1 MFRQIVFF
9 IRLCKLIAVTR
20 YSDNVKRQYEI
31 DKAGFE
37 ALLSLL
43 SDDREEAGR
52 LYERLRLG
60 LIRFFQARGCSD
72 CTGLADETL
81 NRVAVKIGDFDP
93 KLNNK
98 PTSFI
103 FGFAAK
109 VFLEHNRSIERSL
122 RRLESGAH
130 SIIIPGE
137 DNGDEED
144 ENLDKLQKC
153 LARLSKADRDLVLR
167 YYSKEKGDRIKLRK
181 VMARELGISTT
192 ALHTRIFRI
201 RSSLKK
207 CLEESSQESKK
218 C

>member
-109 VFLEHNRSIERSL
+109 VFLNITVALNARSGVLNQGR
-122 RRLESGAH
+122 
-130 SIIIPGE
+130 IP
-137 DNGDEED
+137 
-144 ENLDKLQKC
+144 
-153 LARLSKADRDLVLR
+153 LSFPAK
-167 YYSKEKGDRIKLRK
+167 I
-181 VMARELGISTT
+181 MATKKMKIWTNCKNAWQGYPKRTGISYCVITV
-192 ALHTRIFRI
+192 
-201 RSSLKK
+201 KK
-207 CLEESSQESKK
+207 KATGLSFVR
-218 C
+218 

>member
-1 MFRQIVFF
+1 M
-9 IRLCKLIAVTR
+9 
-20 YSDNVKRQYEI
+20 KRQYEI
-31 DKAGFE
+31 DQAGFE

-72 CTGLADETL
+72 CPGLADETL

-93 KLNNK
+93 NLNKK

-109 VFLEHNRSIERSL
+109 VFLEHSRSVDRSL

-130 SIIIPGE
+130 SIVIPDKGGN
-137 DNGDEED
+137 DNDGKLDILEECLGRLPAVD
-144 ENLDKLQKC
+144 RNLI
-153 LARLSKADRDLVLR
+153 LR
-167 YYSKEKGDRIKLRK
+167 YYSKEKRDRIKLRK
-181 VMARELGISTT
+181 AMARELGISTT

-201 RSSLKK
+201 RSMLKK
-207 CLEESSQESKK
+207 CLDNSSQT
-218 C
+218 